1 MQQAALMPSTGPAP
15 GRRAVLA
22 GAGAALLAGPRAL
35 AAQPAWPERPVTIIV
50 PYPPGGPTDGS
61 VRPLTQSLSERLGQ
75 PVVIENKAGASG
87 TIGAEYVARA
97 QPDGY
102 TLLTS
107 TVAMLAITPHV
118 MHLGYDPLRS
128 FTPLAMLSISNG
140 VLAVN
145 QKVPARNVAELVA
158 HAKANPGKLTYG
170 SAGMATYTHL
180 SGVRFGMS
188 AGIDIRHVPYRGS
201 APSVTDAIAGVVDM
215 VFDPIAIPAVR
226 DGKLRGLAVLDP
238 VRNPLLPDLS
248 TLRETGYADNGGDG
262 WFGLLAPA
270 GVPAPVVS
278 RLIRNIEEAC
288 AAPGVA
294 DAMALSG
301 LRPMLVTGDAFR
313 QRIVADHAFF
323 GEVVRKAGITLS

>member
-1 MQQAALMPSTGPAP
+1 MLQTASLSAHGLPP
-15 GRRAVLA
+15 GRRAVLT
-22 GAGAALLAGPRAL
+22 GAGAALLTIPCPL
-35 AAQPAWPERPVTIIV
+35 AAQAAWPDRPVTIIV

-75 PVVIENKAGASG
+75 PVVIDNKAGASG

-118 MHLGYDPLRS
+118 MHVGYDPLKS
-128 FTPLAMLSISNG
+128 FVPLAMLSISNG

-145 QKVPARNVAELVA
+145 EKVPARNVAELVA
-158 HAKANPGKLTYG
+158 YAKANPGKLTYG

-188 AGIDIRHVPYRGS
+188 AGIELRHIPYRGS
-201 APSVTDAIAGVVDM
+201 APAVTDAIAGVVDM

-238 VRNPLLPDLS
+238 VRNPLLPDLP

-270 GVPAPVVS
+270 GVPGPIIA
-278 RLIRNIEEAC
+278 RLIRDIEAAC

-301 LRPMLVTGDAFR
+301 LRPMLVSGETFR
-313 QRIVADHAFF
+313 QRILADHAFF
-323 GEVVRKAGITLS
+323 GAVVRKAGITLS